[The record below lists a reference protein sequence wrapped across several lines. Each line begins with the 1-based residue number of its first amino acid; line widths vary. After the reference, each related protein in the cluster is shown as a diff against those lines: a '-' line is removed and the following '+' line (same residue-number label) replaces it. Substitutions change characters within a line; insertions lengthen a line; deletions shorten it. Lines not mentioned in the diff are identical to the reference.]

1 MIAFYFGKSRLFY
14 YFIFRYLFRS
24 GNPEH
29 PSDRFY
35 NTTVEVLS
43 EMSPLLDRNSND
55 VTEDGYIIIGN
66 KEFSIPVSYNLI

>member
-1 MIAFYFGKSRLFY
+1 MY
-14 YFIFRYLFRS
+14 RYLFRS

-66 KEFSIPVSYNLI
+66 KNCTYIIQFIREIVRKKYVV

>member
-1 MIAFYFGKSRLFY
+1 M
-14 YFIFRYLFRS
+14 FRYLFRS

-55 VTEDGYIIIGN
+55 VTEDAYVIIGN
-66 KEFSIPVSYNLI
+66 KKNYISYNLII